1 MNMDYINLL
10 DMIDKFKSQKG
21 YPKKVNSETLD
32 NLLSSIEKTLKL
44 MGDELKRYRD
54 EVEEIKEK
62 KEAISDVLLKA
73 QIEAKN
79 IIETS
84 REVARKEKEEIIFEG
99 KREADRIQ
107 LLTNKWMEELAK
119 EGELYKSNIKDSV
132 EVSTKVAT
140 NIAESIKYLVY
151 SSIDNM
157 LFELNKTVSANI
169 ADIFSKI
176 AEVGVPKFTELKEFV
191 EKNGEINVIN
201 EHSSFQA
208 VSTISSKN
216 THSVNIQKSHPNL
229 RVLDK
234 ESNQEQIPIL
244 VGCMLKEDVV
254 DEHGIV
260 IAKKGAIVNPDI
272 IEKCIFAGIYGTLM
286 KAAGF

>member
-1 MNMDYINLL
+1 MDFIDLLNMIEQ
-10 DMIDKFKSQKG
+10 FKNKKG
-21 YPKKVNSETLD
+21 YPKKVNSEDLD

-44 MGDELKRYRD
+44 LGDELRKYKD
-54 EVEEIKEK
+54 EAEEIKNK
-62 KEAISDVLLKA
+62 KEAISDILLKA

-79 IIETS
+79 IIKASKEI
-84 REVARKEKEEIIFEG
+84 ARKEKEDIIFEAR
-99 KREADRIQ
+99 KEADRIQ
-107 LLTNKWMEELAK
+107 ILTNRWIKELSK

-157 LFELNKTVSANI
+157 LFELNKTVSVNI

-176 AEVGVPKFTELKEFV
+176 AEVSVPKFTELHEFV
-191 EKNGEINVIN
+191 EKNGEIDVIN
-201 EHSSFQA
+201 EHSSFQE
-208 VSTISSKN
+208 VNSMNNKDIHGVN
-216 THSVNIQKSHPNL
+216 TQKSHPNL
-229 RVLDK
+229 RILGK

-244 VGCMLKEDVV
+244 VGCMLKEDII
-254 DEHGIV
+254 DEYGAV
-260 IAKKGAIVNPDI
+260 IAKKGSIVNPDI
-272 IEKCIFAGIYGTLM
+272 IEKCIFAGMYGTLM